1 LLLFSERNSK
11 NFYTDEMS
19 RNALILDDGKRRT
32 KMESVTQVFEKNLQL
47 NSSNIIENRIAS
59 EEIEKSITKVVSE
72 NRLIL
77 PSKQLKKVKIKK
89 TSQKTKL
96 NGLNLVENKRNE
108 TDNKVTKN
116 VDVTP
121 TTLLKVFFTNV
132 IQTIFV
138 FLKTRKQ

>member
-1 LLLFSERNSK
+1 
-11 NFYTDEMS
+11 MS

-121 TTLLKVFFTNV
+121 TTVLKVFFTNV

>member
-32 KMESVTQVFEKNLQL
+32 KVESVTQVFEKNLQL

>member
-1 LLLFSERNSK
+1 
-11 NFYTDEMS
+11 MS

-32 KMESVTQVFEKNLQL
+32 KVESVTQVFEKNLQL

-96 NGLNLVENKRNE
+96 NGPSFVENKRNE

-121 TTLLKVFFTNV
+121 TTVLKVFFTNV

>member
-32 KMESVTQVFEKNLQL
+32 KVESVTQVFEKNLQL

-121 TTLLKVFFTNV
+121 TTVLKVFFINV

>member
-1 LLLFSERNSK
+1 
-11 NFYTDEMS
+11 MS

-32 KMESVTQVFEKNLQL
+32 KVESVTQVFEKNLQL

-59 EEIEKSITKVVSE
+59 EEIEKSITKVVSA

-96 NGLNLVENKRNE
+96 NGLNFVENKRNE
-108 TDNKVTKN
+108 TDNKVTRN

-121 TTLLKVFFTNV
+121 TTVLKVFFTNV